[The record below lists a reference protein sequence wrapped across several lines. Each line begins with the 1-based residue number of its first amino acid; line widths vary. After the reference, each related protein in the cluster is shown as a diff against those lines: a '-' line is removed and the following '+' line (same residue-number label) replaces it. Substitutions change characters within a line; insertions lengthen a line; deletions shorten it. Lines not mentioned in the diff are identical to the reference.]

1 MARRIIIEFSL
12 LEESKER
19 TNSEIINDILEA
31 INDDAFVITWVAEL
45 LDIKILVKQL
55 NGN

>member
-31 INDDAFVITWVAEL
+31 INDDAFVIPWVAEL